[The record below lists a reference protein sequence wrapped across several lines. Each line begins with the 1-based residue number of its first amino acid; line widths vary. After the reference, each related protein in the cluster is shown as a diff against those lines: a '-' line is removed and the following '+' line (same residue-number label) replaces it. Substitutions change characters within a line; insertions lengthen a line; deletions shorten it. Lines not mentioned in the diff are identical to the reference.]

1 MKKILILLAICVI
14 PLAGCCQTKT
24 HWNNLG
30 LDSIYVSDDEVG
42 DQKFLNFVING
53 IDTWQVARPVYD
65 PAPYS
70 ATYFISPSGSDATG
84 DGSYDNPWWTLNK
97 VWSTGAFGAGD
108 TVYCRNGTY
117 NWTAEQDLTAKSGT
131 INDTIKIWAYPG
143 EQPIFRKGA
152 AIGVS
157 SPAQMISFTGDYV
170 WFKGLEIKD
179 FTQESAHIWAGFRVQ
194 SSDNCIFEQLSI
206 HNCGIGLRFEG
217 SSDSNLVLN
226 CDLYEN
232 LDPLTAYGNADG
244 LQFYTVTGDT
254 NYVQGVRCWANTDD
268 GFDFFDTDGRIV
280 MDSCWSWYNGYMIGT
295 FTEAGNGAGFK
306 LGRLLTSDNDDTLRI
321 VRNSVAFN
329 NHEYGFSNDELNAN
343 VKVFNNFAYRNGNL
357 IGTWGGGFKFNDD
370 AAPANEITWH
380 IRNNIAYD
388 NRDDEDIDDAT
399 NVSNNSWDVGGLTA
413 ADFVAGSLA
422 DTVSLSDARKSGGWL
437 PDIILGHL
445 INGSNMIDA
454 GQDVGLPYHGADP
467 DVGWWESDY

>member
-157 SPAQMISFTGDYV
+157 SPAQMIHLAGDYV
-170 WFKGLEIKD
+170 WLKGLEIKD
-179 FTQESAHIWAGFRVQ
+179 FTQESAHLWTGLRVQ
-194 SSDNCIFEQLSI
+194 NSDNCIFEQLVI
-206 HNCGIGLRFEG
+206 HNCGMGLKLYD
-217 SSDSNLVLN
+217 DSHNNLILN
-226 CDLYEN
+226 CDSYN
-232 LDPLTAYGNADG
+232 NQDPLTAYGNADG
-244 LQFYTVTGDT
+244 FQISYVPTGDS
-254 NYVQGVRCWANTDD
+254 NIIRGCRSWGNTDD
-268 GFDFFDTDGRIV
+268 GFDFFESEGYV
-280 MDSCWSWYNGYMIGT
+280 EADSNWSWYNGYRPGT
-295 FTEAGNGAGFK
+295 FIAAGDGNGFK
-306 LGRLLTSDNDDTLRI
+306 LGNQSSGASTDTTRLLKNC
-321 VRNSVAFN
+321 VAFN
-329 NHEYGFSNDELNAN
+329 NHESGFAENEMVSRSLLHNC
-343 VKVFNNFAYRNGNL
+343 FAYRNGN
-357 IGTWGGGFKFNDD
+357 INGTFGSGFEFVDPGTIPNS
-370 AAPANEITWH
+370 
-380 IRNNIAYD
+380 IRNCLSYD
-388 NRDDEDIDDAT
+388 NRVDVDIDETT
-399 NVSNNSWDVGGLTA
+399 NVNNNDWQDHA
-413 ADFVAGSLA
+413 ADASDFV
-422 DTVSLSDARKSGGWL
+422 DLSDTTSLDDVRQSGGWL
-437 PDIILGHL
+437 PDIDFVKIASGSGL
-445 INGSNMIDA
+445 IDEGV
-454 GQDVGLPYHGADP
+454 DVGLPYVGGAP
-467 DVGWWESDY
+467 DIGAHESDY